1 MTSTCLGRTR
11 FDAAS
16 LMREHPPRFKLAHK
30 RLVYERAMATGAPRG
45 SIAYSRWG
53 EPPLPTL
60 LSDVAPRVDLR
71 DDVFGYEPEAD
82 GVVPWYLN
90 FAHTILFV
98 AYGGPLLAQDEL
110 QVLEHPALGSV
121 REALVLNTD
130 AGLRPVTREDGH
142 ATPVLITGVERR
154 CALAT
159 DVDLEAGHPLGLYGN
174 RSRGRAP
181 SIVLRSLRVL
191 DPPTRSNLGALEA
204 PPGGA
209 GAVHAQRHRSRDA
222 HRARGLRG
230 GARGVADNGARRG
243 RGAPHR
249 PLGHGRVRWRPR
261 AHGHGATARGPHG
274 RHRARGVSH
283 GLGRGRSPDARSHR
297 ARRRPHLSH
306 TRCAPDRRRPP
317 STRWASVWGS
327 SDGN

>member
-45 SIAYSRWG
+45 SIAYSRWD
-53 EPPLPTL
+53 EPSLPTL

-110 QVLEHPALGSV
+110 QVLEHPALGSL
-121 REALVLNTD
+121 REVLVPGTD
-130 AGLRPVTREDGH
+130 VGLRPVTREDGR

-159 DVDLEAGHPLGLYGN
+159 DVDLEAGRPLGLYGN
-174 RSRGRAP
+174 RFARA
-181 SIVLRSLRVL
+181 SADTVLRSLRVL
-191 DPPTRSNLGALEA
+191 DPPTRSNLVALEA

-209 GAVHAQRHRSRDA
+209 GRYTRDDIARALLTAHAGFAAVREESWAMAPDA
-222 HRARGLRG
+222 AVVLHTGHWGTGAYGGDRVLMAMVQLLAARMAGIERVVFHTVS
-230 GARGVADNGARRG
+230 AEGVAPAREAIERVDNLTSRTRD
-243 RGAPHR
+243 
-249 PLGHGRVRWRPR
+249 VPR
-261 AHGHGATARGPHG
+261 I
-274 RHRARGVSH
+274 V
-283 GLGRGRSPDARSHR
+283 DALD
-297 ARRRPHLSH
+297 AMGF
-306 TRCAPDRRRPP
+306 
-317 STRWASVWGS
+317 VWGS

>member
-45 SIAYSRWG
+45 SIAYSRWD
-53 EPPLPTL
+53 EPPLPAL

-71 DDVFGYEPEAD
+71 DDVFGYEPEAH

-121 REALVLNTD
+121 REALVLSTD
-130 AGLRPVTREDGH
+130 AGLRPVTREDGR

-159 DVDLEAGHPLGLYGN
+159 DVDLEAGRPLGLYGN
-174 RSRGRAP
+174 RFARA
-181 SIVLRSLRVL
+181 SADTVLRSLRVL
-191 DPPTRSNLGALEA
+191 DPPTRSNLVALEA

-209 GAVHAQRHRSRDA
+209 GRYTRDDIARAMLTAHAGFAAVREESRTMAPDA
-222 HRARGLRG
+222 AVVLHTGHWGTGAYGGDRVLMAMVQLLAARMAGIERVVFHTVS
-230 GARGVADNGARRG
+230 AEGVAPARE
-243 RGAPHR
+243 AIE
-249 PLGHGRVRWRPR
+249 RVD
-261 AHGHGATARGPHG
+261 HLTARTRDVP
-274 RHRARGVSH
+274 RIV
-283 GLGRGRSPDARSHR
+283 DAVD
-297 ARRRPHLSH
+297 AMGF
-306 TRCAPDRRRPP
+306 
-317 STRWASVWGS
+317 VWGS